1 MSALSISSISTTT
14 PLWELPSVSG
24 RRSWSAC
31 VSRQILAVK
40 RDQHASCNQKVFDYT
55 PRPFK
60 SRYLQMLASFRGC
73 DRFKTESA
81 LMGQKCHVCG
91 KTPQM
96 GNSVAQRGKP
106 KYLGGNGRKT
116 TGISR
121 RSFKPNLQ
129 KVRIQEGSSAVKRRV
144 CTQCLRSGK
153 VQKAVVRQPFT
164 LPDAN

>member
-1 MSALSISSISTTT
+1 MAQQQNVHGKARKQQSERGKL
-14 PLWELPSVSG
+14 
-24 RRSWSAC
+24 
-31 VSRQILAVK
+31 
-40 RDQHASCNQKVFDYT
+40 ASCNQEAFHYT

-60 SRYLQMLASFRGC
+60 SRHLHTLALFRGC
-73 DRFKTESA
+73 DRFKQKSA

-96 GNSVAQRGKP
+96 GNSVSQRGKA

-129 KVRIQEGSSAVKRRV
+129 TVRVQEGPTRVKRRV